1 MKNKIALF
9 LLLATAI
16 VKVEGQ
22 SKMLLKDCIEYAIK
36 NQPKM
41 KNALL
46 DEQMQIEK
54 NNEIVGIARPQVKAT
69 GQFQYLFVVPKSRLD
84 ANAFNFGSSFSFFKI
99 DTPAFVAYQNRPK
112 DKYSEAKFG
121 LPSICLLECKHHKF
135 YLMQVFW

>member
-1 MKNKIALF
+1 MLSMKNKIALF

-54 NNEIVGIARPQVKAT
+54 NNEIQDIIL
-69 GQFQYLFVVPKSRLD
+69 QFNSILEELKEKNERMKKRLEKLV
-84 ANAFNFGSSFSFFKI
+84 SFFFLK
-99 DTPAFVAYQNRPK
+99 R
-112 DKYSEAKFG
+112 
-121 LPSICLLECKHHKF
+121 L
-135 YLMQVFW
+135 